1 MHFIILGNRFRKQ
14 QKQLFT
20 GHIASQQLSYRPLL
34 FHPNIFSMQFDK
46 DASFFIIKFIFE
58 RVMRTVN
65 GRVPTVQTHQIGQ
78 TAFQSILRL
87 NYSGVTILGEPAE
100 TQYAAR
106 VNVMVKTLTH
116 IEAAANLTI
125 RDLTY
130 DMLAHMENK
139 IASVEQEVE
148 VVKSTGMKIMD
159 ATNVSFSGLAS
170 LMQSLG
176 ITDAVLSSAESP
188 GPLIGDLVRRLAGD
202 KVNVDSAYADLLAF
216 QVS

>member
-1 MHFIILGNRFRKQ
+1 
-14 QKQLFT
+14 
-20 GHIASQQLSYRPLL
+20 
-34 FHPNIFSMQFDK
+34 MQFDK

-130 DMLAHMENK
+130 DMLAHME

-159 ATNVSFSGLAS
+159 ATNVSFSGLGS

-176 ITDAVLSSAESP
+176 ITDAVLSSAEGP
-188 GPLIGDLVRRLAGD
+188 GPLIGDLIRRLAGD

>member
-1 MHFIILGNRFRKQ
+1 
-14 QKQLFT
+14 
-20 GHIASQQLSYRPLL
+20 
-34 FHPNIFSMQFDK
+34 MQFDK

-58 RVMRTVN
+58 RIMRTVN

-130 DMLAHMENK
+130 DMLAHME

-159 ATNVSFSGLAS
+159 ATNVSFSGLGS

-176 ITDAVLSSAESP
+176 ITDAVLSSAEGP

>member
-1 MHFIILGNRFRKQ
+1 MHFIIFGNRFRKQ

-106 VNVMVKTLTH
+106 VNVMVKTLTYWSSCELNYTRFDIWH
-116 IEAAANLTI
+116 ACTHGDSECRARGWSSKINWDEDNGCNQCFVFWIGLTHAI
-125 RDLTY
+125 FGYHRCSSQFSIGSR
-130 DMLAHMENK
+130 AINWR
-139 IASVEQEVE
+139 SSQE
-148 VVKSTGMKIMD
+148 TCLWQGDRWQCICRP
-159 ATNVSFSGLAS
+159 SGF
-170 LMQSLG
+170 
-176 ITDAVLSSAESP
+176 P
-188 GPLIGDLVRRLAGD
+188 G
-202 KVNVDSAYADLLAF
+202 
-216 QVS
+216 

>member
-1 MHFIILGNRFRKQ
+1 
-14 QKQLFT
+14 
-20 GHIASQQLSYRPLL
+20 
-34 FHPNIFSMQFDK
+34 MQFDK

-58 RVMRTVN
+58 RIMRTVN
-65 GRVPTVQTHQIGQ
+65 GRVPTLQTHQIGQ

-159 ATNVSFSGLAS
+159 ATNVSFSGLGS

-176 ITDAVLSSAESP
+176 ITDAVLSSAEGP

-202 KVNVDSAYADLLAF
+202 KANVDSAYANLLAF

>member
-1 MHFIILGNRFRKQ
+1 
-14 QKQLFT
+14 
-20 GHIASQQLSYRPLL
+20 
-34 FHPNIFSMQFDK
+34 MQFDK

-58 RVMRTVN
+58 RIMRTVN
-65 GRVPTVQTHQIGQ
+65 GRVPTLQTHQIGQ

-130 DMLAHMENK
+130 DMLAHME

-159 ATNVSFSGLAS
+159 ATNVSFSGLGS

-176 ITDAVLSSAESP
+176 ITDAVLSSAEGP